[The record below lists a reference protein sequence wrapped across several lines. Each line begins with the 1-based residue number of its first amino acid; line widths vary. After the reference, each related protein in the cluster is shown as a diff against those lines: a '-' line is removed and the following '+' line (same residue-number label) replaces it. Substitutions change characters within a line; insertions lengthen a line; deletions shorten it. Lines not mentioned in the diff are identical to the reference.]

1 MLWKKILFSL
11 FTFFVVDVTRLR
23 LEEASVSSLPVV
35 SPEAIED
42 QRSERQKRQAERK
55 KQRLYDKNKWKK
67 RRDYRERTYKY
78 QSTKSRDSRYSN
90 QKSLRR
96 MYRNS

>member
-23 LEEASVSSLPVV
+23 SEEEPVSSLPAV
-35 SPEAIED
+35 SIED
-42 QRSERQKRQAERK
+42 LRSERQKRQTERK